1 LTKPAPKNLPASVR
15 QKLANLARERNV
27 DFGLILVKYG
37 LERILFRLSLSRYR
51 DVFILKGALLF
62 ELWTEQRYRPTRDA
76 DFLAHGDNAPE
87 RFAHIFRELCVLEV
101 DEDGLR
107 FDAETVEAERI
118 SEDADYEGVRVTLLA
133 YLERAKIPIQIDIG
147 FGDIVTPAPSRTD
160 YPTLL
165 EFPGPRLLAYPKE
178 TVVAEKLEA
187 LVKLGIANTRMKD
200 FYDLEILSR
209 TFAFE
214 GKTLAKAIQ
223 NTFQKRGT
231 DLPMAG
237 LPVAFTSEFYDDV
250 NKKRQ
255 WTAFSAKNKSYVEKA
270 EFKAVMEAIRNFL
283 ALPVC
288 TVQEGHS
295 FTKTWKPG
303 GPWR

>member
-1 LTKPAPKNLPASVR
+1 MP
-15 QKLANLARERNV
+15 Q
-27 DFGLILVKYG
+27 
-37 LERILFRLSLSRYR
+37 LF
-51 DVFILKGALLF
+51 AL
-62 ELWTEQRYRPTRDA
+62 
-76 DFLAHGDNAPE
+76 
-87 RFAHIFRELCVLEV
+87 IFRELCVLGV
-101 DEDGLR
+101 GEDGLR
-107 FDAETVEAERI
+107 FDAETVEAQRI
-118 SEDADYEGVRVTLLA
+118 SDDADYEGVRATFVA

-147 FGDIVTPAPSRTD
+147 FGDIVTPAPSRTN

-231 DLPMAG
+231 DLPLAR

-255 WTAFSAKNKSYVEKA
+255 WAAFCAKNKSYVQKA
-270 EFKAVMEAIRNFL
+270 EFKAVMEAIRTFL
-283 ALPVC
+283 ALPVR

>member
-1 LTKPAPKNLPASVR
+1 
-15 QKLANLARERNV
+15 
-27 DFGLILVKYG
+27 
-37 LERILFRLSLSRYR
+37 LE
-51 DVFILKGALLF
+51 
-62 ELWTEQRYRPTRDA
+62 
-76 DFLAHGDNAPE
+76 
-87 RFAHIFRELCVLEV
+87 
-101 DEDGLR
+101 
-107 FDAETVEAERI
+107 
-118 SEDADYEGVRVTLLA
+118 YEGVRVTFVA

-147 FGDIVTPAPSRTD
+147 FGDIVTPAPSETG

-178 TVVAEKLEA
+178 TVIAEKLEA

-214 GKTLAKAIQ
+214 GKTLAQPIQ

-231 DLPMAG
+231 DLPMG
-237 LPVAFTSEFYDDV
+237 GVPVAFTSEFYDDV

-255 WTAFSAKNKSYVEKA
+255 WTAFCAKKSHVEKT

-283 ALPVC
+283 ALPVR
-288 TVQEGHS
+288 TGQEGHS
-295 FTKTWKPG
+295 FTKTWTPG
-303 GPWR
+303 VPWR

>member
-1 LTKPAPKNLPASVR
+1 MPGNSAFP
-15 QKLANLARERNV
+15 
-27 DFGLILVKYG
+27 
-37 LERILFRLSLSRYR
+37 
-51 DVFILKGALLF
+51 

-76 DFLAHGDNAPE
+76 DFLAHGDNATE

-118 SEDADYEGVRVTLLA
+118 YPRMPTTKASGDLRCVSR
-133 YLERAKIPIQIDIG
+133 RRKIPIQIDIG
-147 FGDIVTPAPSRTD
+147 FGDIVTPAPSETD

-165 EFPGPRLLAYPKE
+165 EFPGPRLLTYPKE
-178 TVVAEKLEA
+178 TVVAERFEA

-200 FYDLEILSR
+200 FYDLEILSVR
-209 TFAFE
+209 FAFE
-214 GKTLAKAIQ
+214 EKTLAQAIQ

-237 LPVAFTSEFYDDV
+237 LSVAFTSEFYDDV

-255 WTAFSAKNKSYVEKA
+255 WTAFCAKNKSYVEKA

-283 ALPVC
+283 ALPVR

-303 GPWR
+303 GP

>member
-1 LTKPAPKNLPASVR
+1 
-15 QKLANLARERNV
+15 
-27 DFGLILVKYG
+27 
-37 LERILFRLSLSRYR
+37 
-51 DVFILKGALLF
+51 
-62 ELWTEQRYRPTRDA
+62 
-76 DFLAHGDNAPE
+76 
-87 RFAHIFRELCVLEV
+87 
-101 DEDGLR
+101 
-107 FDAETVEAERI
+107 
-118 SEDADYEGVRVTLLA
+118 
-133 YLERAKIPIQIDIG
+133 
-147 FGDIVTPAPSRTD
+147 
-160 YPTLL
+160 
-165 EFPGPRLLAYPKE
+165 LLAYPKE

-231 DLPMAG
+231 DLPMAS

-250 NKKRQ
+250 NMKRQ
-255 WTAFSAKNKSYVEKA
+255 WTAFCAKNRSYVEKA

-283 ALPVC
+283 ALPLR
-288 TVQEGHS
+288 TVGEGNS
-295 FTKTWKPG
+295 FTTTWKPG

>member
-1 LTKPAPKNLPASVR
+1 VRGLSSCGSVR
-15 QKLANLARERNV
+15 QKLTNLARERNV

-37 LERILFRLSLSRYR
+37 LERILFRLSRSRHR

-76 DFLAHGDNAPE
+76 DFLARGDNAPE
-87 RFAHIFRELCVLEV
+87 RFTHIFRELCVLQV

-107 FDAETVEAERI
+107 FDADSVEAERI
-118 SEDADYEGVRVTLLA
+118 SEDADYEGVRITLVA
-133 YLERAKIPIQIDIG
+133 YLDRTKIPIQIDVG
-147 FGDIVTPAPSRTD
+147 FGDTVTPAPSETD

-165 EFPGPRLLAYPKE
+165 EFPGPVCWPIRKKPSSPENWKRL
-178 TVVAEKLEA
+178 
-187 LVKLGIANTRMKD
+187 KLGIANTRMKD
-200 FYDLEILSR
+200 FYDPEILSR

-214 GKTLAKAIQ
+214 GKTLTKAIQ

-231 DLPMAG
+231 DLPIAG
-237 LPVAFTSEFYDDV
+237 LPVALTSEFYDEV

-255 WTAFSAKNKSYVEKA
+255 WTAFCAKNKSYVENV
-270 EFKAVMEAIRNFL
+270 EFKALMEAIRDFL
-283 ALPVC
+283 ALPVR
-288 TVQEGHS
+288 TVQEGNS
-295 FTKTWKPG
+295 FSKTWKPG

>member
-37 LERILFRLSLSRYR
+37 LERILFRLSRSRHR

-76 DFLAHGDNAPE
+76 DFLARGDNAPE

-107 FDAETVEAERI
+107 FDAETVEAGRI
-118 SEDADYEGVRVTLLA
+118 SEDADYEGVRVTFVA

-147 FGDIVTPAPSRTD
+147 FGDIVTPAPSETG

-178 TVVAEKLEA
+178 TVIAEKLQA

-214 GKTLAKAIQ
+214 GKTLAQAIQ

-237 LPVAFTSEFYDDV
+237 LPVAFTSEFYDDI

-255 WTAFSAKNKSYVEKA
+255 WNAFCAKNKSYVANA
-270 EFKAVMEAIRNFL
+270 EFKLVMEAIRNFL
-283 ALPVC
+283 ALPVR

>member
-1 LTKPAPKNLPASVR
+1 LTKPAPRNLSASIR

-37 LERILFRLSLSRYR
+37 LERILFRLSRSRHR
-51 DVFILKGALLF
+51 DDLILKGALLF

-76 DFLAHGDNAPE
+76 DFLGRGDNAPE
-87 RFAHIFRELCVLEV
+87 RFARIFRELCVLEV

-118 SEDADYEGVRVTLLA
+118 SEDADYEGVRVTFVA

-214 GKTLAKAIQ
+214 GKTLAQAIQ
-223 NTFQKRGT
+223 NTFQKRET
-231 DLPMAG
+231 DLPIAGMA
-237 LPVAFTSEFYDDV
+237 VAFTSEFYDDA

-255 WTAFSAKNKSYVEKA
+255 WTAFCAKNKSYIEKT

-283 ALPVC
+283 ALPVR

>member
-37 LERILFRLSLSRYR
+37 LERILFRLSRSRHR

-107 FDAETVEAERI
+107 FDAETVKAERI
-118 SEDADYEGVRVTLLA
+118 SEDADYEGVRVTLVA

-147 FGDIVTPAPSRTD
+147 FGDVVTPAPSETGF
-160 YPTLL
+160 PTLL

-214 GKTLAKAIQ
+214 GKTLAQAIQ

-231 DLPMAG
+231 DLPVAG

-255 WTAFSAKNKSYVEKA
+255 WTAFCTKNKSYVEKA
-270 EFKAVMEAIRNFL
+270 EFKDVMEGIRTFL
-283 ALPVC
+283 ALPLR
-288 TVQEGHS
+288 TVQEGHP

>member
-1 LTKPAPKNLPASVR
+1 MTKPAPKNLPASVR
-15 QKLANLARERNV
+15 QKLANLARERNM

-37 LERILFRLSLSRYR
+37 LERILFRLSRSRHR
-51 DVFILKGALLF
+51 EVFILKGALLF
-62 ELWTEQRYRPTRDA
+62 ELWTEQRCRPTRDA
-76 DFLAHGDNAPE
+76 DFLARGDNAPE
-87 RFAHIFRELCVLEV
+87 RFADIFRELCVLEV
-101 DEDGLR
+101 AEDGLR

-118 SEDADYEGVRVTLLA
+118 SEDADYEGVRVTLVA

-147 FGDIVTPAPSRTD
+147 FGDIVTPAPSRTV

-178 TVVAEKLEA
+178 TVVAEKLQA
-187 LVKLGIANTRMKD
+187 IVKLGIANTRMKD
-200 FYDLEILSR
+200 FYDLEVLSHM
-209 TFAFE
+209 FAFE
-214 GKTLAKAIQ
+214 GKTLAQAIQ

-231 DLPMAG
+231 DLPMGG
-237 LPVAFTSEFYDDV
+237 LPVAFTSEFYDDA

-255 WTAFSAKNKSYVEKA
+255 WTAFCAKNKSYVKKA

-283 ALPVC
+283 ALPVR

>member
-1 LTKPAPKNLPASVR
+1 MQV
-15 QKLANLARERNV
+15 
-27 DFGLILVKYG
+27 G
-37 LERILFRLSLSRYR
+37 
-51 DVFILKGALLF
+51 
-62 ELWTEQRYRPTRDA
+62 
-76 DFLAHGDNAPE
+76 
-87 RFAHIFRELCVLEV
+87 
-101 DEDGLR
+101 EDGLR
-107 FDAETVEAERI
+107 FDAKTVEAGRI

-214 GKTLAKAIQ
+214 GKNSRPGDSKHL
-223 NTFQKRGT
+223 
-231 DLPMAG
+231 
-237 LPVAFTSEFYDDV
+237 S
-250 NKKRQ
+250 
-255 WTAFSAKNKSYVEKA
+255 
-270 EFKAVMEAIRNFL
+270 
-283 ALPVC
+283 
-288 TVQEGHS
+288 
-295 FTKTWKPG
+295 KTWN
-303 GPWR
+303 